1 MKTFHS
7 DLIVC
12 VPKKVPPTIFA
23 AARVVSET
31 PMSRHLTF
39 ASSPT
44 MSTFFLA
51 ILICTFT
58 RSMPLFSSFDICEQ
72 PDNVNLFP
80 RHFNM
85 HFYSFYASF
94 LVLSILCFRASRDC
108 AQ

>member
-23 AARVVSET
+23 AARVVSEHT
-31 PMSRHLTF
+31 HV
-39 ASSPT
+39 
-44 MSTFFLA
+44 ST
-51 ILICTFT
+51 
-58 RSMPLFSSFDICEQ
+58 FDICEQ

-94 LVLSILCFRASRDC
+94 LALSILCFRASRDC